1 MLFSI
6 FDETMPGYEDLKA
19 LIRET
24 GGAVVGY
31 SGGVDSTLVAV
42 AATEALGD
50 RAICVLVESPLMSSS
65 EIKAAVSQ
73 AEKLGLNL
81 VRISMD
87 VLANP
92 MVSRNEPDR
101 CYHCKKAVFSR
112 LIEIARERGLNC
124 VLDGTNTDDTT
135 DYRPG
140 LRALAELGVRSPL
153 RELGISKKLSREISR
168 QFGLPTWNR
177 PSRACLASRVPY
189 GVTLS
194 AELLRRIERAEGVL
208 ESLGFDNFRVRH
220 HGDTARIELAGDDL
234 ARAVVPEIR
243 QKLVKELKALGYV
256 YVVLDLEGYRTGSLN
271 EVLTRQDAG

>member
-1 MLFSI
+1 M
-6 FDETMPGYEDLKA
+6 DRYEDLKA
-19 LIRET
+19 LVRET
-24 GGAVVGY
+24 EGAVIGY
-31 SGGVDSTLVAV
+31 SGGVDSTLVAK

-50 RAICVLVESPLMSSS
+50 RAICVLVESPLVSSS
-65 EIKAAVSQ
+65 EIKTAVSQ

-101 CYHCKKAVFSR
+101 CYHCKRAVFSR
-112 LIEIARERGLNC
+112 LIEVAREREVKC
-124 VLDGTNTDDTT
+124 VFDGTNIDDVI

-153 RELGISKKLSREISR
+153 RELGIGKKLSREISR
-168 QFGLPTWNR
+168 YLGLPTWNR

-189 GVTLS
+189 GVALS
-194 AELLRRIERAEGVL
+194 AELLRRIERAEDVL
-208 ESLGFDNFRVRH
+208 EGLGFDHCRVRH
-220 HGDTARIELAGDDL
+220 HGDTARIELVGDDI

-243 QKLVKELKALGYV
+243 QKLVAEMKALGYV
-256 YVVLDLEGYRTGSLN
+256 YVVLDLEGYRVGSLN
-271 EVLTRQDAG
+271 EVLTKQSAG